1 MDPLSVAA
9 SVIAVLQA
17 ANAIISVCYD
27 FKAILRDGAPWG
39 LGQVLGEM
47 QDLRSVLES
56 LVRLTEATS
65 EKSSSSA
72 SSIAASHRRPPLELL
87 CDPDRGPLVACA
99 RELKA
104 LDTLITSSF
113 DSRSGSKRRALM
125 QAVGWQ
131 VKEKEVR
138 MALERVTR
146 CKNTLALAMTVDQ
159 AELLIDIQDMTA
171 SLKLS
176 MSAVEAD
183 LDGLLNNM
191 KSRELDERQRAI
203 LQWLSPTDP
212 LESHE
217 AALRLHQSGTN
228 SWFTRCVE
236 FKSWFAS
243 NRSFLWLSGFPGAGK
258 TVLFS
263 NTVAYLSA
271 TLQEQKST
279 SNLAFFY
286 CDFRRPKS
294 QDVANLL
301 GSLVAQICSRTNT
314 FPSLL
319 EQAFDQS
326 HSGPPGQKKPP
337 TLAVLQSCLES
348 FAAQSDLIL
357 LVDAIDECQQR
368 SDVFEFFAAL
378 RTSCSNV
385 RVLLTSREEAEIESG
400 LHSFDHFRIEGH
412 LNEVNDDV
420 QAYVAHRLSSD
431 RNLQWLN
438 DSIKDEIANQ
448 LMRKSAGMFRWVQCQ
463 IDAIGSLRTV
473 KAIRLALRELPKG
486 LDETYDKILGKV
498 SSSDIEIV
506 RRILV
511 WISFTMLPL
520 TLREVHEAIAI
531 EVGLDELDEDS
542 RLRSPQDILDLCGS
556 LISLSESGHVRLAH
570 LSVREYLLSSSIK
583 RHPTL
588 SVFALDDT
596 KSNHELALNCLTYL
610 SFRDMRTGP
619 CTTAQAYTERII
631 TFPLI
636 GYAALCWTYFVRRT
650 TADSQL
656 RRLISDFF
664 SPRSRSTFMSWV
676 QIINASNEAQWN
688 FYPHHATP
696 LYYAASF
703 GLIDTVKD
711 IIQDTEVD
719 LDAPGSRFGGTAL
732 HAAVLR
738 EHIEVMELL
747 LAAGANPNQ
756 ADWNLVSPLHSAAL
770 YGSEK
775 VIRVL
780 LDHGASVEAM
790 DSEGRTPRDWALNGW
805 EPDAQRLVLRA
816 AEAKLRV
823 VKSQEETSKK
833 SDILSVSGRLASQSK
848 SSSNLTIGLGSGTG
862 SVSVHDRDSAGLSVP
877 SNTSRRRSSRS
888 RIGDQ
893 AESVAG

>member
-1 MDPLSVAA
+1 
-9 SVIAVLQA
+9 
-17 ANAIISVCYD
+17 
-27 FKAILRDGAPWG
+27 
-39 LGQVLGEM
+39 
-47 QDLRSVLES
+47 
-56 LVRLTEATS
+56 
-65 EKSSSSA
+65 
-72 SSIAASHRRPPLELL
+72 
-87 CDPDRGPLVACA
+87 
-99 RELKA
+99 
-104 LDTLITSSF
+104 
-113 DSRSGSKRRALM
+113 
-125 QAVGWQ
+125 
-131 VKEKEVR
+131 
-138 MALERVTR
+138 
-146 CKNTLALAMTVDQ
+146 
-159 AELLIDIQDMTA
+159 
-171 SLKLS
+171 
-176 MSAVEAD
+176 
-183 LDGLLNNM
+183 
-191 KSRELDERQRAI
+191 
-203 LQWLSPTDP
+203 
-212 LESHE
+212 
-217 AALRLHQSGTN
+217 
-228 SWFTRCVE
+228 
-236 FKSWFAS
+236 
-243 NRSFLWLSGFPGAGK
+243 
-258 TVLFS
+258 
-263 NTVAYLSA
+263 
-271 TLQEQKST
+271 
-279 SNLAFFY
+279 
-286 CDFRRPKS
+286 
-294 QDVANLL
+294 
-301 GSLVAQICSRTNT
+301 
-314 FPSLL
+314 
-319 EQAFDQS
+319 
-326 HSGPPGQKKPP
+326 
-337 TLAVLQSCLES
+337 
-348 FAAQSDLIL
+348 
-357 LVDAIDECQQR
+357 
-368 SDVFEFFAAL
+368 
-378 RTSCSNV
+378 
-385 RVLLTSREEAEIESG
+385 
-400 LHSFDHFRIEGH
+400 
-412 LNEVNDDV
+412 
-420 QAYVAHRLSSD
+420 
-431 RNLQWLN
+431 
-438 DSIKDEIANQ
+438 
-448 LMRKSAGMFRWVQCQ
+448 
-463 IDAIGSLRTV
+463 
-473 KAIRLALRELPKG
+473 
-486 LDETYDKILGKV
+486 
-498 SSSDIEIV
+498 
-506 RRILV
+506 
-511 WISFTMLPL
+511 MLPL

-610 SFRDMRTGP
+610 SYRDMRTGP
-619 CTTAQAYTERII
+619 CTTAQAYTERTI

-747 LAAGANPNQ
+747 LAAGADPNQ

-790 DSEGRTPRDWALNGW
+790 DSEGRTPHDWALNGW

-816 AEAKLRV
+816 GEAKLRV

-833 SDILSVSGRLASQSK
+833 SDILSVSGRLATKSK
-848 SSSNLTIGLGSGTG
+848 SSSDLATEPGSDAVPGQ
-862 SVSVHDRDSAGLSVP
+862 DRDSTGLPVP

-893 AESVAG
+893 AESVVVG